1 MYLLNKIV
9 WFFFNPLTLPFVCA
23 CVGAAMF
30 SRRRRLGAWMLGL
43 SLAVLWFQA
52 TPACMFLLGLPLERP
67 YLASQSVASLP
78 AADAAVVLGGGMGK
92 VDTMEYPDMNEAAD
106 RVWHA
111 ARIWKAG
118 KAPVV
123 VVSGSN
129 DLAAAVP
136 LLVDLGVPRE
146 AIAVDDKSRNTYE
159 NSRFTERLL
168 LDGAAAAGASGE
180 SARAPSVL
188 LVTSAWHM
196 PRASGNFAKTS
207 LRVVPAPCDFWVSN
221 AWEAG
226 RHWWEWVAPSADVA
240 KCTSYMFKEWL
251 GRLARK

>member
-1 MYLLNKIV
+1 MYVLNKIV
-9 WFFFNPLTLPFVCA
+9 WFFFNPLTLPLVCA
-23 CVGAAMF
+23 CVGAALLA
-30 SRRRRLGAWMLGL
+30 RRRRLGGWMLGL
-43 SLAVLWFQA
+43 SLAFVWFQA
-52 TPACMFLLGLPLERP
+52 TPAFMFMLGLPLERP
-67 YLASQSVASLP
+67 YLAAQPVESLP
-78 AADAAVVLGGGMGK
+78 RADAAVVLGGGMGK
-92 VDTMEYPDMNEAAD
+92 AGPMLYPDMNEAAD

-118 KAPVV
+118 KAPLV

-129 DLAAAVP
+129 DLASTVP

-159 NSRFTERLL
+159 NSRFTEELL
-168 LDGAAAAGASGE
+168 RGRAAASGASG
-180 SARAPSVL
+180 AAPSVL

-196 PRASGNFAKTS
+196 GRALGNFSKTS

-221 AWEAG
+221 AWEAES
-226 RHWWEWVAPSADVA
+226 HWWDWIAPSADVM
-240 KCTSYMFKEWL
+240 KCSGYMFKEWL